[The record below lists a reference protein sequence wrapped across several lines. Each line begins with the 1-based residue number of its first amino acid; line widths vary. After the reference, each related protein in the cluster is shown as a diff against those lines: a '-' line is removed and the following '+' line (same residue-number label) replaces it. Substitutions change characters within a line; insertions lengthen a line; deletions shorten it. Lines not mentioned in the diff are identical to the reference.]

1 MKNLL
6 TVILSLSL
14 FSAIGQ
20 INPKTKW
27 GNVSQEEIDYK
38 AVDFDPD
45 AAAVILY
52 EEGYTLIENSFA
64 TTVYRR
70 IKILNERGLEAAN
83 QEIQY
88 YGYKNLHKINSI
100 KAQTINFENGKAVT
114 SAVDKNSF
122 FDTNLNEFWSVKK
135 FAFPNV
141 KVGSIIEFEY
151 KIEDNSNYIDA
162 WRFQHEYPT
171 LYSQYEISNRSSA
184 DFTSLTIG
192 DEAIKLAKK
201 YEKSGITKWILK
213 NLPSYNSIPFLYN
226 PEDASERISFQL
238 KGYMKQGGD
247 ALGHTNKYQSVM
259 TTWKELNK
267 QISDEYIKFS
277 NDGTGKEIAAS
288 IPDGKN
294 DMETLE
300 NVFKYFKANYNW
312 NQYYGFSPRKTNR
325 EVEKTKSGNSADL
338 NLLMNTVL
346 KSKDLKPELVL
357 ISTRRNG
364 KPIGNYPYLGQFDS
378 LVNVVKASDGT
389 LYLIDASDMTFGLG
403 YAPLQNYN
411 YSGLLVDP
419 QKEAFIELTPPI
431 SDYQSTQ
438 TYVVK
443 DNHFALTR
451 IEKRNGYFKQQDRK
465 IPAGVIKYNPIAN
478 SLDLQTNEINSQTKD
493 GEDQQM
499 ERIQSETI
507 DFTNSNFIAFSNPL
521 KEIIS
526 TYKLFEKDRERALEF
541 DFPFHYNV
549 NAILDIPEGF
559 KAEIPAGYDAQSMA
573 SNKAMG
579 YIQSAEIKNGKL
591 ILHAEF
597 YLAKPVLSKNYNEI
611 KSFFD
616 KIIQDSNKS
625 LLIKKQ

>member
-1 MKNLL
+1 MKNLFSL
-6 TVILSLSL
+6 ILILSL

-27 GNVSQEEIDYK
+27 GNVSQEEINYK
-38 AVDFDPD
+38 TVDFDPD

-52 EEGYTLIENSFA
+52 EEGYTLIENAFE

-83 QEIQY
+83 QEIKY
-88 YGYKNLHKINSI
+88 YAYKNLQNINSV
-100 KAQTINFENGKAVT
+100 KAQTINFENGKSVT
-114 SAVDKNSF
+114 SQIDKNSF
-122 FDTNLNEFWSVKK
+122 FDTHLNEFWTVKK

-151 KIEDNSNYIDA
+151 KIEDRSNYIDA
-162 WRFQHEYPT
+162 WSFQHKYPT
-171 LYSQYEISNRSSA
+171 LYSKYEITNRSTG
-184 DFTSLTIG
+184 DFTSLAIG
-192 DEAIKLAKK
+192 EEAVRLSQK
-201 YEKSGITKWILK
+201 YEKSGINKWELR
-213 NLPSYNSIPFLYN
+213 NLPSYNRIPFLYN
-226 PEDASERISFQL
+226 PKDAAERVSFQL
-238 KGYMKQGGD
+238 RGYIREGGD
-247 ALGHTNKYQSVM
+247 ALGHTSEYKSTM
-259 TTWKELNK
+259 ATWQELNRE
-267 QISDEYIKFS
+267 ILNHYIQYT
-277 NDGTGKEIAAS
+277 NTATGKEIAAQ
-288 IPDGKN
+288 IPDGKTEK
-294 DMETLE
+294 ETLQ
-300 NVFKYFKANYNW
+300 NVFNYFKNRYSW
-312 NQYYGFSPRKTNR
+312 NGYYGIYPHKTNR
-325 EVEKTKSGNSADL
+325 ETGKDKSGNSADL
-338 NLLMNTVL
+338 NLLLNTVL
-346 KSKDLKPELVL
+346 KSKNLKTQPVL
-357 ISTRRNG
+357 ISTRQNG

-378 LVNVVKASDGT
+378 VVNLVTTAEGSS
-389 LYLIDASDMTFGLG
+389 YLIDASDMSFGLG
-403 YAPLQNYN
+403 YAPLKNYN
-411 YSGLLVDP
+411 YSGLVADP
-419 QKEAFIELTPPI
+419 KNDRFAELIPPI

-443 DNHFALTR
+443 DNHFAITR
-451 IEKRNGYFKQQDRK
+451 IEKRNGYFRQQDRK

-478 SLDLQTNEINSQTKD
+478 SLDLRTNEINSQTKD

-499 ERIQSETI
+499 ERIQSETA

-521 KEIIS
+521 KDIIS

-559 KAEIPAGYDAQSMA
+559 KAEIPAGYDTQSMA
-573 SNKAMG
+573 SNKDLG

>member
-6 TVILSLSL
+6 SLILSISL

-27 GNVSQEEIDYK
+27 GQVSQEEIDYK
-38 AVDFDPD
+38 AVDYDPD
-45 AAAVILY
+45 AATVILF
-52 EEGYTLIENSFA
+52 EEGNTVIETSFA
-64 TTVYRR
+64 TTIYRR

-83 QEIQY
+83 QEIRY
-88 YGYKNLHKINSI
+88 YSKNSLQRIISI

-122 FDTNLNEFWSVKK
+122 FDTNVNEFWSVKK

-151 KIEDNSNYIDA
+151 KFDDKSNHIDA

-201 YEKSGITKWILK
+201 YEKSGITKWVLK

-238 KGYMKQGGD
+238 KGYMKQTVG
-247 ALGHTNKYQSVM
+247 AMSHSSKYESVM

-300 NVFKYFKANYNW
+300 NVFNYFRSNYNW
-312 NQYYGFSPRKTNR
+312 NMYYGISPRKTNR

-346 KSKDLKPELVL
+346 KSKNLKPELVL

-378 LVNVVKASDGT
+378 LVNAIKASDGT

-419 QKEAFIELTPPI
+419 QKEGFIELIPPI

-443 DNHFALTR
+443 DNHFVITR
-451 IEKRNGYFKQQDRK
+451 IEKRSGYFRQQDRK

-478 SLDLQTNEINSQTKD
+478 SLDLRTNEINSQTKD
-493 GEDQQM
+493 AEDQQM
-499 ERIQSETI
+499 ERIQSETV
-507 DFTNSNFIAFSNPL
+507 DFTNANFIAFSNPL
-521 KEIIS
+521 KDIIS

-549 NAILDIPEGF
+549 NAVLDIPEGY

-573 SNKAMG
+573 SNKDLG